1 MSPLIKSGY
10 RKPSA
15 FPVTPAPIS
24 VIPASPSVI
33 PAQAGTH
40 ARRSHSIP
48 MEYSLSCRLIPVL
61 GLIMLTAACST
72 PAALSKPG
80 YAPTAP
86 VSAAKR
92 EPSSGSIYSS
102 SNNHFLFEDQK
113 ARRVGDLITVILQEQ
128 TKSAKKATTS
138 TKKDSA
144 INIPAPTIMG
154 HGITYKG
161 KSILANSIQSG
172 STFTGE
178 GGSNQSNSLSGNIT
192 VTVAQVLPNGNLVVR
207 GEKLLTLNQ
216 GSEVVRI
223 SGIIRPV
230 DINPNNSIRS
240 TQIANAKITY
250 GGNGLVADSNKAGW
264 LTRFFNSSV
273 WPF

>member
-1 MSPLIKSGY
+1 MVKFIPCHFNPGEKS
-10 RKPSA
+10 A
-15 FPVTPAPIS
+15 
-24 VIPASPSVI
+24 
-33 PAQAGTH
+33 
-40 ARRSHSIP
+40 
-48 MEYSLSCRLIPVL
+48 LCLIPPRVISGA
-61 GLIMLTAACST
+61 GLLLIIILTSACST

-80 YAPTAP
+80 FAPATPVIQAPTKP
-86 VSAAKR
+86 L
-92 EPSSGSIYSS
+92 SGSIYTS

-113 ARRVGDLITVILQEQ
+113 ARRVGDLITVILQER

-138 TKKDSA
+138 TKKDST

-172 STFTGE
+172 STFAGE
-178 GGSNQSNSLSGNIT
+178 GGSNQSNSLSGNIA
-192 VTVAQVLPNGNLVVR
+192 VTVAQVLPNGNLIVR

-216 GSEVVRI
+216 GSEIVRI

-230 DINPNNSIRS
+230 DINPDNSIRS
-240 TQIANAKITY
+240 TQIANAQITY
-250 GGNGLVADSNKAGW
+250 GGNGIVADSNKAGW